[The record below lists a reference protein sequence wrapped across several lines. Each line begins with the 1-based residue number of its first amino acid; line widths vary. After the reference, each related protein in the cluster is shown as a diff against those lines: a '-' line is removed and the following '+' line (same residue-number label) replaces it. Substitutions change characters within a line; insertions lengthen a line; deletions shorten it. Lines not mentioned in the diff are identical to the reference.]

1 MQYTHNA
8 CQAGEGSRLLNFAK
22 DMPTSKPKLLDQV
35 KLQTDLL
42 HLSHRTADAYAYWI
56 KRFILFHNTRHP
68 LTMGEPEIYSFLAY
82 LAQERNVSAS
92 TQNQALNAV
101 VFLYERVLKR
111 KIGQIAEFPRAK
123 HPKRLP
129 TVFSHPEVLQVLD
142 KLSTPELLVASL
154 MYGSG
159 LRLEETLTLRIKDID
174 FAQHMILVHNGKG
187 DKDRSTLL
195 PESSI
200 PLLKHQIES
209 VRQLHHQDLIA
220 NYAGTA
226 LPPSYQRKNPSA
238 AREFPWQF
246 LFPSSH
252 RVHLPS
258 IHQFAR
264 THIDKT
270 TIQRIVK
277 IAILRSGVPKN
288 GSCHTLRHSFA
299 TRLIELGYDI
309 RTIQELLGHHD
320 VRTTMVYTHVASR
333 GNRAVRSPLDGV

>member
-1 MQYTHNA
+1 MFPA
-8 CQAGEGSRLLNFAK
+8 
-22 DMPTSKPKLLDQV
+22 
-35 KLQTDLL
+35 
-42 HLSHRTADAYAYWI
+42 
-56 KRFILFHNTRHP
+56 
-68 LTMGEPEIYSFLAY
+68 
-82 LAQERNVSAS
+82 
-92 TQNQALNAV
+92 TQNQALNAI

-111 KIGQIAEFPRAK
+111 KVGHINEFPHAQT
-123 HPKRLP
+123 PKRLP
-129 TVFSHPEVLQVLD
+129 TVFSHPEVLRVLD
-142 KLSTPELLVASL
+142 HLPHPELLVASL

-159 LRLEETLTLRIKDID
+159 LRLEESVSLRIKDID
-174 FAQHMILVHNGKG
+174 FAQHMIVVKSGKG

-195 PESSI
+195 PESAI

-209 VRQLHHQDLIA
+209 VRHLHHQDLIA
-220 NYAGTA
+220 NYAGAA
-226 LPPSYQRKNPSA
+226 LPMSYQRKNPSS

-252 RVHLPS
+252 RVFLPES
-258 IHQFAR
+258 KQYVR

-277 IAILRSGVPKN
+277 TAILRSGIPKT

-309 RTIQELLGHHD
+309 RTIQELLGHRD

-333 GNRAVRSPLDGV
+333 GNRAVRSPLDGL